1 MSFSSNPSI
10 PRILSSCRL
19 PGLLASLML
28 WMSGNTFADVTLPS
42 IFSEHAVIQKADK
55 VPVWGHAAPNEKVTV
70 TLDQAK
76 ATTTTGVDGKWSVE
90 LNLATEGQGPFTL
103 IVEGANKLVVNDVVI
118 GEVWVCSGQ
127 SNMCV
132 GLDNAVGGKEEIE
145 HCDNKFLRQFTPDR
159 GIYSF
164 TPVENLPGRW
174 LVAAKDTGWAY
185 TAVGYFY
192 GKKLQNELKVPVGL
206 IKTCWGGT
214 PSEAWTSA
222 EAMDSVPEL
231 RQGKEKSITD
241 YLNFQDYLTQRKA
254 YAEKYQRQARPLPS
268 DLDPYVSPNA
278 STDGWKKITLPNSF
292 SDIDLPNSGAVWL
305 RKKITLLDREVNQS
319 SWSALGN
326 FCDNV
331 TLFWNGHKVGAKD
344 IDGEDEGF
352 EISKELTDQ
361 KYVTIAVRITC
372 SGQEM
377 GIHNGIFRFCAGNAQ
392 LKGEWLAKVEY
403 EFPTLDDHARAVVP
417 KLPSFPQ
424 YKVSNVA
431 TTLFNGM
438 IHPFI
443 PYRIAGAI
451 WYQGEWN
458 SPRAFQYRTALP
470 LLIQDWRHHWGQGDF
485 PFYIC
490 QLPGFNMMSQNPDE
504 SDWAELREA
513 QFYTT
518 QVVPNTG
525 LAVLIDVGEAGNIHP
540 RHKKEAGDRLALL
553 ALARTYGQKVVNE
566 GPAFDSMVVEGE
578 KIRLHFKHTDGGL
591 VGKPLTATYIPNTAH
606 MEVTLPLVRNSP
618 QSELEGF
625 AICGDDRKWS
635 WADARIEGGDVTV
648 WSAKVAK
655 PVAVRY
661 AWSTN
666 PISNLYN
673 GADLPAGTFRTDSF
687 PYTTEKKHY

>member
-1 MSFSSNPSI
+1 MT
-10 PRILSSCRL
+10 
-19 PGLLASLML
+19 
-28 WMSGNTFADVTLPS
+28 GNTYADVTLPS

-55 VPVWGHAAPNEKVTV
+55 VPVWGHAAANERVTV

-76 ATTTTGVDGKWSVE
+76 ATTTAGADGKWSVS
-90 LNLATEGQGPFTL
+90 LNLASEGQGPFTL
-103 IVEGANKLVVNDVVI
+103 IVEGANKLVIGDVVI

-132 GLDNAVGGKEEIE
+132 GLDDAVGGKEEIE

-214 PSEAWTSA
+214 PSEAWTST

-231 RQGKEKSITD
+231 KQGKEKSITD

-254 YAEKYQRQARPLPS
+254 FAEKYQRQARPLPS
-268 DLDPYVSPNA
+268 NLDTYVSPNA

-331 TLFWNGHKVGAKD
+331 TLFWNGHKVGGKD

-352 EISKELTDQ
+352 EIPKELTDN
-361 KYVTIAVRITC
+361 KDVTIAVRITC

-377 GIHNGIFRFCAGNAQ
+377 GIHQGIFRFCAGNAQ

-403 EFPTLDDHARAVVP
+403 EFPSLDDPVKAAAP
-417 KLPSFPQ
+417 KLPTFPQ

-431 TTLFNGM
+431 TTVFNGM

-458 SPRAFQYRTALP
+458 APRAYQYRTALP

-490 QLPGFNMMSQNPDE
+490 QLPGFNMITQNPDE

-513 QFYTT
+513 QSYTT

-540 RHKKEAGDRLALL
+540 RHKKEAGDRLALV
-553 ALARTYGQKVVNE
+553 ALAQTYGQKVAHE
-566 GPAFDSMVVEGE
+566 GPTYDSMVVEGG

-591 VGKPLTATYIPNTAH
+591 VAKTLTATYIPNTAH

-625 AICGDDRKWS
+625 AICGDDRKWF
-635 WADARIEGGDVTV
+635 WANAKIEGSDVVV
-648 WSAKVAK
+648 WSEKVTK
-655 PVAVRY
+655 PMAVRY
-661 AWSTN
+661 AWSTD
-666 PISNLYN
+666 PITNLYN
-673 GADLPAGTFRTDSF
+673 GAGLPAGTFRTDSF
-687 PYTTEKKHY
+687 PYTTVKNHY